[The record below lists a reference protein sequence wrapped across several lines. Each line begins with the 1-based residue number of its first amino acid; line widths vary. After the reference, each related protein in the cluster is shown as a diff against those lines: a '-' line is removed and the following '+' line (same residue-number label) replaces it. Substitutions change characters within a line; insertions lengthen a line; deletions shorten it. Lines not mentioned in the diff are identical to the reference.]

1 MANMVKKA
9 NAFEILN
16 HWIMAV
22 SFIILAVTGYGF
34 LFHLEQLNSV
44 FGNFNIMKNWHNWSG
59 VVFAA
64 SLFFTIFNYLPL
76 SLSFGGDDIGWI
88 FKAGGYFS
96 KKASVPPQDR
106 LNAGQKLLYLIV
118 LVLGTAIAAS
128 GFIIWL
134 RPAAADIR
142 KWVLLSHLVHNIG
155 FVMMVT
161 IIPLHVYLA
170 TLANP
175 GTFRIMVYGTVPIEW
190 AKKRHAKWVQKMGF

>member
-44 FGNFNIMKNWHNWSG
+44 FGNFNTMKDWHNWSG
-59 VVFAA
+59 VVFTV
-64 SLFFTIFNYLPL
+64 SLFFTIFNYLPV

-106 LNAGQKLLYLIV
+106 LNAGQKLFYL
-118 LVLGTAIAAS
+118 LLLIAGIAVSAS
-128 GFIIWL
+128 GFVIWL
-134 RPAAADIR
+134 MPGVR
-142 KWVLLSHLVHNIG
+142 KWVLLSHLAHNIS
-155 FVMMVT
+155 FDLL
-161 IIPLHVYLA
+161 IIAVPIHIYLA